1 MIKNF
6 SKFLC
11 LVEPRI
17 FICLNREKIWLE
29 LSIKFNWCSMR
40 SFHRTLVGF
49 SNLWTNLSFKGFKWV
64 SMSINLAN
72 LSKWRAK
79 LGVWEAVFHSN
90 SRENCNFLFD
100 IFWNSIYLT
109 IVLIKVWEPH
119 SVSNMNFLYWIVI
132 YCCYYQVAV
141 IKKRIS
147 KCTPSILMDNC
158 DHNIWSGLLILCLYA
173 PAHKAF
179 LN

>member
-29 LSIKFNWCSMR
+29 LSTKFNWCSMR
-40 SFHRTLVGF
+40 SFHKTLVGF
-49 SNLWTNLSFKGFKWV
+49 NNLWMNLSFKGFKWV

-90 SRENCNFLFD
+90 SRENFIFYFQFPFWYILEQYMFD
-100 IFWNSIYLT
+100 
-109 IVLIKVWEPH
+109 H
-119 SVSNMNFLYWIVI
+119 SFDKSLRAALRFKYEFSLLNCHLLLLSSS
-132 YCCYYQVAV
+132 CCYQE
-141 IKKRIS
+141 KNFQMHS
-147 KCTPSILMDNC
+147 KYFNGELRP
-158 DHNIWSGLLILCLYA
+158 
-173 PAHKAF
+173 
-179 LN
+179 